1 MNIQQNITTEMLLS
15 LVVVGTMALVYLS
28 FRLSGRMHNRLKEED
43 DADESLPYV
52 GAGQLWYRRSG
63 PFEPFINKEVE
74 PIKILEYRSNT
85 YDGWVRFELD
95 GQIHTERVS
104 ELVSTY
110 TMDEF
115 DDMIEVTKVEVQP
128 EIELSVAEEVEEM
141 VPSVPS
147 KNIVSIDGKEFVLT
161 PVVG

>member
-28 FRLSGRMHNRLKEED
+28 FRLSGRMHNRVKEED
-43 DADESLPYV
+43 DADEALPFS
-52 GAGQLWYRRSG
+52 AGQLWYRRTG
-63 PFEPFINKEVE
+63 PFEPFINKEAE

-95 GQIHTERVS
+95 GQLHTERVS

-110 TMDEF
+110 TIDVF
-115 DDMIEVTKVEVQP
+115 DDMIEVTKVEVKP
-128 EIELSVAEEVEEM
+128 EIELPVAEEEM

-147 KNIVSIDGKEFVLT
+147 KNIVSIDGKEFILT
-161 PVVG
+161 PVLG

>member
-28 FRLSGRMHNRLKEED
+28 FRLSGRMHNRVKDDD
-43 DADESLPYV
+43 DADEALPYV
-52 GAGQLWYRRSG
+52 GAGQLWYRRTG
-63 PFEPFINKEVE
+63 PFEPFINKEAE

-85 YDGWVRFELD
+85 YDGWVRFELN
-95 GQIHTERVS
+95 GQLRTERVS

-110 TMDEF
+110 TMDDF
-115 DDMIEVTKVEVQP
+115 DDMVEVTKVEVQP
-128 EIELSVAEEVEEM
+128 ELELPAAEEM
-141 VPSVPS
+141 VPAVPS

-161 PVVG
+161 PVLS